1 MGTLLLTG
9 GTGFLGSWILA
20 ALGAR
25 GTARRL
31 GIDTVR
37 MLVRNPA
44 KAAGL
49 GLHVEGVRVELRA
62 GDLRDHA
69 SLRSAASGADAV
81 MHVAALYD
89 MSSSWKDFYQSNV
102 VATEALIQAIRPG
115 GRLVLTSTY
124 GVYGFPSSPEP
135 IRESYEPKRPIWH
148 YQKTKKMQED
158 LARELCRG
166 KGIRFVALRPPT
178 IIGARETLSVPT
190 LVDTILG
197 NRMILVGDGSNRLPL
212 AHGADAAQAHLLAL
226 ERIDAVDGAAFHFAG
241 FQTTFREYIDAFC
254 RALGVPPVRRRV
266 PVAVARAV
274 GAAGDA
280 LRLLGIR
287 SPYTGFSVAYGAA
300 DDVLDDSAIRDR
312 LGFKPEWDIERT
324 VADCVSWYREAKPK
338 AR

>member
-20 ALGAR
+20 ALGA
-25 GTARRL
+25 GDAARRL

-37 MLVRNPA
+37 ILVRNPA
-44 KAAGL
+44 KAAGV
-49 GLHVEGVRVELRA
+49 GLQAHGVRVELCA

-69 SLRSAASGADAV
+69 SLRAAASGADAV

-89 MSSSWKDFYQSNV
+89 TSSSWNAFYQSNV
-102 VATEALIQAIRPG
+102 VATEVLIHGIKPG
-115 GRLVLTSTY
+115 ARLVLTSTY
-124 GVYGFPSSPEP
+124 GVYGFPSSPDP

-148 YQKTKKMQED
+148 YQKSKKMQED

-178 IIGARETLSVPT
+178 VIGAREMLSVPT
-190 LVDTILG
+190 LIEAIQAG
-197 NRMILVGDGSNRLPL
+197 RMMLVGDGANRLPL

-226 ERIDAVDGAAFHFAG
+226 DRIDAVDGEAFHFAG
-241 FQTTFREYIDAFC
+241 FHATFGEYVAAFC

-266 PVAVARAV
+266 PVALARAV

-280 LRLLGIR
+280 LRLLGVR
-287 SPYTGFSVAYGAA
+287 SPYTGFSVAYAAA
-300 DDVLDDSAIRDR
+300 DDVLDDSAIRER
-312 LGFKPEWDIERT
+312 LGFKPEWDLERT
-324 VADCVSWYREAKPK
+324 VADCVQWYRAAQP
-338 AR
+338 RPR